1 MCIKSN
7 VYSWF
12 VKHEKT
18 CWRNKVLLSFGNVI
32 GMNGKE
38 VKEFIKKEKYL
49 IIIDIRTAMEVRVG
63 KISEDNHIDFY
74 DLSFQDK
81 IDKEKNWF
89 IVI

>member
-1 MCIKSN
+1 
-7 VYSWF
+7 V
-12 VKHEKT
+12 
-18 CWRNKVLLSFGNVI
+18 
-32 GMNGKE
+32 NGKE

-81 IDKEKNWF
+81 IDKEKN
-89 IVI
+89 